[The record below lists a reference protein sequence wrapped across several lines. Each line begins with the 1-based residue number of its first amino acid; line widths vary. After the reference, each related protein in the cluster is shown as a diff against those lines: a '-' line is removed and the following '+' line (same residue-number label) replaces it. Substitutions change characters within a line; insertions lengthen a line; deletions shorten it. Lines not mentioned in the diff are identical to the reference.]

1 MADPKRTGFN
11 LIMGNLPIGW
21 SGTPQQLLNEIP
33 NLLFIDVDENTSFI
47 TIGKTAPNSDQGPWL
62 NTSLEPAEWYVW
74 SPIEAQYIQAGVPQ
88 ERLKYIVTKD
98 TPDENIYDMWL
109 EVDANNDPVDLRTH
123 NGTQWEGLLDRHLTG
138 TIKMWSGLDGDI
150 PPAYALCT
158 GATVNGVVTPDL
170 RDRFVVGSGSTFTTG
185 NTGGDNGTVGGHN
198 HGGSTGSKTLQANEQ
213 GTISFSVSLD
223 DGDSQT
229 GGFTSITNVNLN
241 GVNLGYGAGTSGTVS
256 LTPAASGHDHSIS
269 SYGGHDNKPLYYALA
284 FIMYVGE

>member
-74 SPIEAQYIQAGVPQ
+74 SPIEAKYIQAGVPQ

-123 NGTQWEGLLDRHLTG
+123 NGTAWEGLLDRHLTG

-170 RDRFVVGSGSTFTTG
+170 RDRFVVGSGSTFATG
-185 NTGGDNGTVGGHN
+185 NTGGTNGTVGGHN
-198 HGGSTGSKTLQANEQ
+198 HGGTTGDTTLTIDQIPSHTHGLANIPET
-213 GTISFSVSLD
+213 GPYAES
-223 DGDSQT
+223 GDPS
-229 GGFTSITNVNLN
+229 G
-241 GVNLGYGAGTSGTVS
+241 GTSASSST
-256 LTPAASGHDHSIS
+256 LPAGGGQGHNHSIS

>member
-74 SPIEAQYIQAGVPQ
+74 SPIEAKYIQAGVPQ

-123 NGTQWEGLLDRHLTG
+123 NGTGWSGAIDRHFTG
-138 TIKMWSGLDGDI
+138 VITMWSGADVDI
-150 PPAYALCT
+150 PPAWALCT
-158 GATVNGVVTPDL
+158 GGTVNGIAVPDL
-170 RDRFVVGSGSTFTTG
+170 RDRFIVGSGSTFTTG
-185 NTGGDNGTVGGHN
+185 DTGGTNGTVGGHS
-198 HGGSTGSKTLQANEQ
+198 HGGSTG
-213 GTISFSVSLD
+213 GTELTAAQNGPHIHTHIARAGFP
-223 DGDSQT
+223 GGT
-229 GGFTSITNVNLN
+229 GIT
-241 GVNLGYGAGTSGTVS
+241 GSTGYGGSPDDPYATYTTSS
-256 LTPAASGHDHSIS
+256 SGNGDPHDHSIS